1 MKTQK
6 LTITVM
12 MIALLIVMAYLPA
25 IPVGLVP
32 IVVQNLGIMLAGAL
46 LGWRNGALAIIV
58 WLFMAAIGLPV
69 LVGGAGGFPHFFG
82 ATAGYIWAYPIAAA
96 LIGLSVQALD
106 RLKKTNFVTL
116 LLVILIFGVVLVD
129 VSGAIGLHIVTHM
142 PLPQALLLQLTYVP
156 GDCAKAVIATVVTLA
171 LRRRFPQ
178 LTHV

>member
-6 LTITVM
+6 LTLTVM

-46 LGWRNGALAIIV
+46 LGWRNGTLAIIV

-82 ATAGYIWAYPIAAA
+82 ATAGYIWSYPVAAA